1 MASQSRGVSPTV
13 LVIDTDSAMR
23 TLLKDWLEHGGFR
36 VVEEPSADRM
46 FTAAETTHLDAVVL
60 AKETAG
66 PTGFDV
72 LPAFRQEWPEVP
84 VIVVTAFGGDEAAEE
99 ALRLGAR
106 TYLEKPF
113 QLRTLL
119 EAVRDATKGGSER
132 TEPP

>member
-1 MASQSRGVSPTV
+1 
-13 LVIDTDSAMR
+13 
-23 TLLKDWLEHGGFR
+23 
-36 VVEEPSADRM
+36 
-46 FTAAETTHLDAVVL
+46 
-60 AKETAG
+60 
-66 PTGFDV
+66 
-72 LPAFRQEWPEVP
+72 